1 VRGSALALPGA
12 AVAVALAGCG
22 GGSSDRSASTASTAP
37 ATTATT
43 ATRTATAPPPAGER
57 SEPLARLP
65 HGWIR
70 VVDRV
75 DGFSFGVPRGW
86 RAHRVQGG
94 ELVRSVDKALAVSV
108 SFDRSAPAR
117 TEDLRT
123 YASRTAHALQGY
135 RNLHVSPAHRVPGE
149 RHATATVQARGV
161 FLKTHVRQNILV
173 VAVRRPQRGTFTV
186 LAFRSARTRAVR
198 YAPELTA
205 LVETLRTRAR

>member
-1 VRGSALALPGA
+1 M
-12 AVAVALAGCG
+12 
-22 GGSSDRSASTASTAP
+22 
-37 ATTATT
+37 
-43 ATRTATAPPPAGER
+43 
-57 SEPLARLP
+57 
-65 HGWIR
+65 
-70 VVDRV
+70 VDRV

-108 SFDRSAPAR
+108 SFDRSVPAR

-135 RNLHVSPAHRVPGE
+135 RNLHVGPAHRVPGE
-149 RHATATVQARGV
+149 RHPTATVQARGV

-198 YAPELTA
+198 YAPELTE
-205 LVETLRTRAR
+205 LVETLRTR